1 MEKIATTFD
10 PIWWDDFL
18 DTTDKM
24 TKTSVLKDC
33 MTKEETAEMRTY
45 ILEIL
50 ADMARRRTDKHG
62 YRVYIEGKQL
72 EKNEMFRI
80 YDAPPLPG
88 ESVEDWVQ
96 RTFGETKF
104 GMIINEGERFN
115 LELSN
120 KIALKLAPL
129 LEKTGIPTEGIIFTL
144 FIGNYDSTPLGIHL
158 DLPGKSVIHF
168 HLGPGS
174 KTMYT
179 WNNEEYETMVGE
191 EKYNNKAISKY
202 IPYANKY
209 PFDEGDIYFMPE
221 NTYHVG
227 TQEGLSIAIAC
238 WCYNRGNYDFAGR
251 LQAIIKEQYLQ
262 RSALMLK
269 PDTNPLDNADGVDKT
284 IDLYKLP
291 PELEALSFKDLLK
304 ETYKDL
310 RYTLH
315 SNAGYR
321 TYPFPKTD
329 NKTFSVTDTV
339 EIEQPYKIR
348 YYRTDNDKLFIY
360 VRGVKTEFK
369 YFECLERFIDTI
381 NNDSPI
387 LVKDLLQTLDPAWD
401 ESAGLYIL
409 SLLYKHHGI
418 KIV

>member
-1 MEKIATTFD
+1 MEKTVTTFS
-10 PIWWDDFL
+10 PVWWDEFL
-18 DTTDKM
+18 DTTGKM
-24 TKTSVLKDC
+24 SRTSVMKDC
-33 MTKEETAEMRTY
+33 MTKDETALMRTY

-50 ADMARRRTDKHG
+50 ADLARMRTDKHG

-80 YDAPPLPG
+80 YDHPPLPG
-88 ESVEDWVQ
+88 ETVESWVE
-96 RTFGETKF
+96 RTFGDKKF

-115 LELSN
+115 MELSRR
-120 KIALKLAPL
+120 IALKLAPL
-129 LEKTGIPTEGIIFTL
+129 LEKTGMPTEGIIFTL

-179 WNNEEYETMVGE
+179 WDNAEYEALVGE

-202 IPYANKY
+202 TPYANKF

-238 WCYNRGNYDFAGR
+238 WCFNRANYDFAGR
-251 LQAIIKEQYLQ
+251 LQTIIKEQYLQ
-262 RSALMLK
+262 KSTLMLK
-269 PDTNPLDNADGVDKT
+269 PDTNPLDNTGGVDKT
-284 IDLYKLP
+284 LDLYKLP
-291 PELEALSFKDLLK
+291 PELEDLSFKDLLRA
-304 ETYKDL
+304 TYKDL
-310 RYTLH
+310 RYGLF

-329 NKTFSVTDTV
+329 NRTLLVTDTIEV
-339 EIEQPYKIR
+339 EKPYKIQ
-348 YYRTDNDKLFIY
+348 YYQASSKLYIF

-369 YFECLERFIDTI
+369 YFSCIENLIDTI
-381 NNDSPI
+381 NEGKPL
-387 LVKDLLQTLDPAWD
+387 LVSDLLAVLPDWD
-401 ESAGLYIL
+401 ESIGLYIL
-409 SLLYKHHGI
+409 GLLYKHHGI
-418 KIV
+418 RVL